1 MEVYDGDDFNDRDAA
16 IWRDGT
22 QLLLN
27 YCFSHPESSLLLFP
41 YAPVVQYVNHNLAG
55 SNADLRWSDLPNH
68 HSEWL
73 KRTPDDLDSE
83 DHAGLIME
91 MVATR
96 DIEVGEEV
104 FLNYGP
110 EWQAAWDKHVE
121 QWKPF
126 LPGKERRPA
135 SAAELNARIEWLK
148 TESEREDD
156 PDSIPDDVFL
166 VCFVAGLTTAQELK
180 REGELITYKWMDASN
195 LFATD
200 AFAYPCDVL
209 ERMNQDS
216 ETTTTTL
223 DVDHAFDRKDSL
235 LPVKTIRYQVRIE
248 LEDDEHAIVEG
259 VPRRAIQH
267 FDRAYKSESFAR
279 DAFRHEMRL
288 PDAMVS
294 DAWRDLER
302 LDKIKKRQK
311 ERKKNQKR

>member
-1 MEVYDGDDFNDRDAA
+1 MEIYDGDDFDDQNAA

-41 YAPVVQYVNHNLAG
+41 YSPVVQYVNHNLTG
-55 SNADLRWSDLPNH
+55 FNADLQWSNLPNH
-68 HSEWL
+68 HPEWL
-73 KRTPDDLDSE
+73 ERTPDDLDSE

-96 DIEVGEEV
+96 DIEAGEEV

-110 EWQAAWDKHVE
+110 EWQAAWDRHVD

-126 LPGKERRPA
+126 PDKMRRPA

-148 TESEREDD
+148 TESEREDE
-156 PDSIPDDVFL
+156 PDFSIPNEDVFT
-166 VCFVAGLTTAQELK
+166 VCFVAGLTRAQRLK
-180 REGELITYKWMDASN
+180 REGNVTTYKWMDASN

-200 AFAYPCDVL
+200 AFAHPCDVL
-209 ERMNQDS
+209 ERMDRNS
-216 ETTTTTL
+216 ETKATL
-223 DVDHAFDRKDSL
+223 DVNHAFDRKDSL
-235 LPVKTIRYQVRIE
+235 LPVNTIRYRVGVV
-248 LEDDEHAIVEG
+248 LENDRRALVEG
-259 VPRRAIQH
+259 VPRRAIQL

-279 DAFRHEMRL
+279 DAFRHAMRL
-288 PDAMVS
+288 PDFMVP

-302 LDKIKKRQK
+302 LDYF
-311 ERKKNQKR
+311 KNKQQQHRI